1 MMPHLQWSTM
11 ASPFFSKYVLN
22 WRDSHFKATS
32 HLSDLQSF
40 SITQSSSINADQNRP
55 DSFSFQHFKL
65 RAVYYVNL
73 GDRFNQLFHQCFSR
87 CARVGDR
94 GRYKLLKRMPNPW
107 ALIQLLISTECPIV
121 PHGLQNL
128 HDAIVP
134 SCWGLG
140 LGQTSNISWDELNQT
155 VI

>member
-1 MMPHLQWSTM
+1 MLLTVCKSWWKGAIQTIKTYPKS
-11 ASPFFSKYVLN
+11 LN
-22 WRDSHFKATS
+22 SYTA
-32 HLSDLQSF
+32 
-40 SITQSSSINADQNRP
+40 P
-55 DSFSFQHFKL
+55 
-65 RAVYYVNL
+65 
-73 GDRFNQLFHQCFSR
+73 
-87 CARVGDR
+87 
-94 GRYKLLKRMPNPW
+94 P
-107 ALIQLLISTECPIV
+107 STECPIV